1 MGSLLLQVVP
11 KSVISGKMSSLTV
24 CKEGESVFKAEK
36 VCLG

>member
-1 MGSLLLQVVP
+1 MGSLLLQVVA
-11 KSVISGKMSSLTV
+11 KSVISGKVSPLSV